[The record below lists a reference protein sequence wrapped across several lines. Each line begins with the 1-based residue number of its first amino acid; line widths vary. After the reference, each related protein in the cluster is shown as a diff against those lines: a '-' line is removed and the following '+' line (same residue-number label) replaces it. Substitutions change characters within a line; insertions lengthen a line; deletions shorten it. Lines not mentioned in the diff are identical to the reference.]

1 MILPTTP
8 MLFSS
13 SHHSSF
19 YRFRRNPAEFDMKN
33 RPGRLICTYYT
44 YRGESNHVAHVF
56 AKTSRISEEQK
67 VFAASPPQ
75 GIPRRIPPGEIM
87 SDVERHNNRPTPLGI
102 SRNGNPPNMP
112 HKRNSLARDQN
123 ASKWGRLGPVVVLA
137 RRR

>member
-44 YRGESNHVAHVF
+44 YRGESNHAAHVF

-67 VFAASPPQ
+67 VFAASPPK
-75 GIPRRIPPGEIM
+75 GIPRWIPPGKSWRTLKDITIDQHPSESPEMVTRRTCPISVIHWRVIKM
-87 SDVERHNNRPTPLGI
+87 RVNGDGWNPL
-102 SRNGNPPNMP
+102 
-112 HKRNSLARDQN
+112 
-123 ASKWGRLGPVVVLA
+123 
-137 RRR
+137 